1 MGGNVPVRIARGP
14 SRVHQ
19 AMLLLVAALMFGGGG
34 SIAGLLNLTVQLV
47 ALGLLALNGQVVL
60 DFFRTAPRF
69 IVCLVCGALL
79 LPVVQIIPLPPMIW
93 QSFPGRSL
101 VVESLQLV
109 GRQGDWMSLSL
120 NPRRTIVAFLALVP
134 PLAMLVLSWKLPDED
149 RRKLVWA
156 VTASGAFVVLL
167 GGQQLATGN
176 QHFVLFAEAFGSSDL
191 QGTFANHNAAG
202 LFLDIALCA
211 LIGAYPTRPRKL
223 AWPVGGAVV
232 GVLLLVGLVLTR
244 SRSSMALSLVPMILL
259 TYRLWRAR
267 KGKRNFRR
275 LVISAI
281 AAASLLGVGI
291 VGLVVGNQ
299 RVQHSL
305 SRFDKIQDPRPA
317 IWSDTLVS
325 IGRFWPVG
333 SGVGTFDEVFQVDES
348 LETITPGRAAR
359 AHNDYLEAALESG
372 LPGIILMAGW
382 LFAVTAIC
390 LRAARQGGRD
400 LVSVAVFA
408 LLAMQSILDYP
419 LRNQT
424 LLCVA
429 GLMLALM
436 IGPRTTRIHG
446 KGTRDTGSEVR

>member
-1 MGGNVPVRIARGP
+1 
-14 SRVHQ
+14 
-19 AMLLLVAALMFGGGG
+19 MLLLFAALIFGGGG
-34 SIAGLLNLTVQLV
+34 SIAGLLNLAVQLV
-47 ALGLLALNGQVVL
+47 ALGLLALNGQAVL

-69 IVCLVCGALL
+69 IVWLVCAALL
-79 LPVVQIIPLPPMIW
+79 LPLVQIIPLPPLIW
-93 QSFPGRSL
+93 QSLPGRSL

-134 PLAMLVLSWKLPDED
+134 PLAMLILSWKLPDED
-149 RRKLVWA
+149 RRKLLWA
-156 VTASGAFVVLL
+156 LTASGIFVVLL

-176 QHFVLFAEAFGSSDL
+176 QHFILFAEAFGSSDL
-191 QGTFANHNAAG
+191 QGTFANRNAAG

-211 LIGAYPTRPRKL
+211 LVGAYPTRSRKL

-244 SRSSMALSLVPMILL
+244 SRSSMALSLVPMLLL
-259 TYRLWRAR
+259 TYRLWQVRR
-267 KGKRNFRR
+267 SGRSSRR
-275 LVISAI
+275 LVIGAI
-281 AAASLLGVGI
+281 AAAGLLGLGL
-291 VGLVVGNQ
+291 VGLMVGNQ
-299 RVQHSL
+299 RVQQSF

-333 SGVGTFDEVFQVDES
+333 SGVGTFDEVFQIDES

-359 AHNDYLEAALESG
+359 AHNDYLEVALESG

-390 LRAARQGGRD
+390 LRAVRRGGKEI
-400 LVSVAVFA
+400 VSVAVFA

-446 KGTRDTGSEVR
+446 KGTHDTGSEVR